1 MMQANQAHKQPPA
14 QKTVRLAIDKCTC
27 NHIHK
32 KNGVSIGECACGFNP
47 TKIMTCGKSH
57 TTKSKGTASTKT
69 YKSNII
75 SCSCKKS
82 HCQKKY
88 CACFALGQ

>member
-1 MMQANQAHKQPPA
+1 
-14 QKTVRLAIDKCTC
+14 
-27 NHIHK
+27 
-32 KNGVSIGECACGFNP
+32 
-47 TKIMTCGKSH
+47 MTCGKSH